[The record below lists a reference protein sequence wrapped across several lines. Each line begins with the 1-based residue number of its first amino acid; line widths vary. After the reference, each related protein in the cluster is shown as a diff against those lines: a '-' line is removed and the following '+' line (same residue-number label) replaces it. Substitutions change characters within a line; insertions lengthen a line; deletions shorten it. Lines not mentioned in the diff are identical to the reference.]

1 MILIFEKSTKKT
13 IIKVLTLRLFSETRW
28 TVRGA
33 SLTSIYENYKELE
46 ELWDWCLDKYKDTEP
61 NTQIHDA
68 QSQMQMCE
76 YFCTETCYWS
86 P

>member
-13 IIKVLTLRLFSETRW
+13 IIKVLTLRLFSETHW

-68 QSQMQMCE
+68 QSQMQMFE

>member
-28 TVRGA
+28 TVRGT

-68 QSQMQMCE
+68 QSQMQMFE